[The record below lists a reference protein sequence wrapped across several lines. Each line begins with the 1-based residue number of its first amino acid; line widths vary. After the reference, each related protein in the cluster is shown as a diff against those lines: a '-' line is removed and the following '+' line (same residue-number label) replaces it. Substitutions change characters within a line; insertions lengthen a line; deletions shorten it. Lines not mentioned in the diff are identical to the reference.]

1 MIHVAL
7 IEDIYEIR
15 EGLKEYLLQDDE
27 IAVSGDYE
35 SVEQLL
41 EDDQKIQPDIFL
53 LDIGLPGIS
62 GINAIPILTS
72 RFPNAEFLIFSI
84 YSEHDKVYQALCA
97 GASGYLLKTEPLHQI
112 KKAIIELNNG
122 GSPMSPQIARKVVQH
137 FQPNKKRASQTDL
150 TPKESDIIN
159 YLVDGMSYKQIAYQM
174 GNTVETIR
182 HHIKNIYRKLHV
194 NSKAEVIGRSLRG
207 EL

>member
-1 MIHVAL
+1 MIKVAL

-15 EGLKEYLLQDDE
+15 EGLREYLLHDDD
-27 IAVSGDYE
+27 ISVSGDFE

-41 EDDQKIQPDIFL
+41 EADQEMQPDIFL

-62 GINAIPILTS
+62 GINAIPILSS
-72 RFPNAEFLIFSI
+72 RYPKSEFLIFSI

-122 GSPMSPQIARKVVQH
+122 GAPMSPQIARKVVQH
-137 FQPNKKRASQTDL
+137 FRPDQKRASQTEL
-150 TPKESDIIN
+150 TPKESDVVN